1 MIFFLRLKLWVCT
14 KLYCLKHCLKKPEEC
29 NCKNFFFFLK
39 LTIEFD
45 QFDMRGRSSGQPD
58 NSKSKVVIFLTKF
71 THALTP
77 HDSKS

>member
-1 MIFFLRLKLWVCT
+1 MIFFFKTQTLAMYQIILFEAL
-14 KLYCLKHCLKKPEEC
+14 PQEAEEYNC
-29 NCKNFFFFLK
+29 NFFFFFLK